1 MAEMIKKVVIA
12 AAGYGTRMLHLATNK
27 PKHLI
32 NIRERPFLYYLLS
45 NLKEAGLEEMILVVG
60 YKKGAMEEF
69 RRRYKKEFPLLLVD
83 QFAIAGKEKYGTAI
97 PLQCVKEIVGQENFL
112 MVFGDNLYSPQDIN
126 FLRVDDNYHYISVI
140 ENPHPEKYGAVIT
153 NGEFLVKL
161 VEKPKTFV
169 SNFINTGLH
178 KFTPEIFEAADKI
191 TPSLN
196 GEYVLT
202 DAIHLLAQNR
212 RVKVK
217 QISDYWLDFGNPGDI
232 FKMWKFL
239 ERNKKIFEHQ

>member
-1 MAEMIKKVVIA
+1 MIKKVVIA
-12 AAGYGTRMLHLATNK
+12 AAGYGTRMLNLAKNK

-32 NIRERPFLYYLLS
+32 NVQEHPFLYYLLS
-45 NLKEAGLEEMILVVG
+45 NLKEAGLQEMILVVG
-60 YKKGAMEEF
+60 YKKEAMEEF
-69 RRRYKKEFPLLLVD
+69 QKKYQKEFPLTLVD

-112 MVFGDNLYSPQDIN
+112 MVFGDNLYSPKDIQN
-126 FLRVDDNYHYISVI
+126 LCVDDDYHYISVI
-140 ENPHPEKYGAVIT
+140 ENPHPEKYGAAIT
-153 NGEFLVKL
+153 EGEFLIKL

-169 SNFINTGLH
+169 SNLINTGLH
-178 KFTPEIFEAADKI
+178 KFTPEIFEFAKKI
-191 TPSLN
+191 TPSIK

-202 DAIHLLAQNR
+202 DAIHLLAQKR

-217 QISDYWLDFGNPGDI
+217 IISDYWLDFGNPGDI

-239 ERNKKIFEHQ
+239 EKNKKF